1 MTTFFLD
8 TSYVLALEL
17 SNEQQHRIVLNHWR
31 SFTKDSFKL
40 ITTSYIFDEIVTF
53 LNSRGLHSKAVE
65 VGNRLL
71 VSVQLELIQVDEALF
86 LDSWQFFQQ
95 HVDKSY
101 SLTDCISFRV
111 MAMRGVN
118 AALTLDKHFTQ
129 AGFQKLPEGEG

>member
-17 SNEQQHRIVLNHWR
+17 SNEH
-31 SFTKDSFKL
+31 
-40 ITTSYIFDEIVTF
+40 
-53 LNSRGLHSKAVE
+53 SRGLHSKAVE

-86 LDSWQFFQQ
+86 IDGWQFFQQ

-118 AALTLDKHFTQ
+118 AALTLNKHFTQ